1 MGTLL
6 TTSTMIKLL
15 LGSAL
20 LALSAAEADP
30 QLLYGA
36 GLPYAAAAPLP
47 YVGAT
52 VGAVAHVPVVK
63 SDVVTPAEVEHEVT
77 AHPVAVAVGYHGY
90 PHVGY
95 YGKRSADAEPEAD
108 AYYGYYGYGYRGYRG
123 YYGSPYGY
131 RYGYYGKRSA
141 DAEPAVLAGASRVVS
156 APTPLIHNPPVLPA
170 VTYAAHPLAY
180 AGYAAHPLGYAGL
193 TYPGLP
199 VLAPAAAAAEEAVVA
214 ERRKREADPQVL
226 AYGLGLGLPYAAA
239 PAVLAPV
246 GAVAHAPVVKSVVD
260 TPAEVAHEVT
270 AHAVP
275 VAVGYHGLGYYG
287 KRSADADPA
296 ILAGSTRV
304 FTAPT
309 PLIHNP
315 PVRPVLAAPA

>member
-20 LALSAAEADP
+20 LALTAAEADP

-36 GLPYAAAAPLP
+36 GLPYAAGVP

-63 SDVVTPAEVEHEVT
+63 SDVVSPAEVSHEVT
-77 AHPVAVAVGYHGY
+77 AHPVAVGYHGLG
-90 PHVGY
+90 HFGY

-123 YYGSPYGY
+123 YHGYPYGY

-141 DAEPAVLAGASRVVS
+141 DAEPAVLAGASRVIS
-156 APTPLIHNPPVLPA
+156 APTPLIHNPPVLPH

-180 AGYAAHPLGYAGL
+180 AGYAAHPLAYH
-193 TYPGLP
+193 GLP
-199 VLAPAAAAAEEAVVA
+199 VLAAPVAAAEEAVVA
-214 ERRKREADPQVL
+214 ERKKREADPQVL
-226 AYGLGLGLPYAAA
+226 LNGAVLPYAAPLAA
-239 PAVLAPV
+239 PATFATV
-246 GAVAHAPVVKSVVD
+246 GAVAHHPVVKSVVD
-260 TPAEVAHEVT
+260 TPAEVSHEVT

-275 VAVGYHGLGYYG
+275 AIAYHGYPYWG
-287 KRSADADPA
+287 
-296 ILAGSTRV
+296 
-304 FTAPT
+304 
-309 PLIHNP
+309 
-315 PVRPVLAAPA
+315 

>member
-30 QLLYGA
+30 QVLLNGA
-36 GLPYAAAAPLP
+36 VLPALPAALP

-52 VGAVAHVPVVK
+52 VGAVPHVPVVK
-63 SDVVTPAEVEHEVT
+63 NVEVTAAEVEHEVT
-77 AHPVAVAVGYHGY
+77 AHAVPVAVGYHGLG
-90 PHVGY
+90 HFGY

-108 AYYGYYGYGYRGYRG
+108 ADAYYGYYGYGGYRYGGYRG
-123 YYGSPYGY
+123 YYGYPY

-180 AGYAAHPLGYAGL
+180 HAGLPLAGHVAYAGL
-193 TYPGLP
+193 PYTGLP
-199 VLAPAAAAAEEAVVA
+199 VLAA
-214 ERRKREADPQVL
+214 
-226 AYGLGLGLPYAAA
+226 
-239 PAVLAPV
+239 
-246 GAVAHAPVVKSVVD
+246 
-260 TPAEVAHEVT
+260 
-270 AHAVP
+270 
-275 VAVGYHGLGYYG
+275 
-287 KRSADADPA
+287 
-296 ILAGSTRV
+296 
-304 FTAPT
+304 
-309 PLIHNP
+309 
-315 PVRPVLAAPA
+315 